1 MNLLSPMA
9 MSSPCEAD
17 DGRMCERGPQPW
29 VCGGFKAIWGDD
41 ASAQPGH
48 LQEVLLHETAVSWIR
63 HRLEQSLPKKA
74 WEETPE
80 KFGARLR
87 KACAEINA
95 ELDVVNLCHDFTS
108 RVQELVDSEGDRL
121 KH

>member
-1 MNLLSPMA
+1 MMVG
-9 MSSPCEAD
+9 CVKEARNP
-17 DGRMCERGPQPW
+17 GSVTQEYATALKEC
-29 VCGGFKAIWGDD
+29 GFKAIWGDD

-95 ELDVVNLCHDFTS
+95 ELDVVNLCHDFPS